1 MKPDFLPDLET
12 AKRLIL
18 ELSHQGVRLGTK
30 GRHVTF
36 DAPRG
41 VLTAETKELLRVNK
55 PLVHSLLRRAMS
67 TAAPADPRVAKHRL
81 APIPQRRL
89 HCMYPSHV
97 DWLSI
102 HGARICRIC
111 HPPAA
116 PDLIAREQA

>member
-1 MKPDFLPDLET
+1 MKPDFLPDLDT

-18 ELSHQGVRLGTK
+18 ELGHQGVRLGTK

-41 VLTAETKELLRVNK
+41 VLTAETKELLRVNR
-55 PLVHSLLRRAMS
+55 PLIHSLLRRAVNTS
-67 TAAPADPRVAKHRL
+67 ATPGPEVPTRRSAPVL
-81 APIPQRRL
+81 QRRL

-102 HGARICRIC
+102 HGARVCRTC

-116 PDLIAREQA
+116 PDLVAREQA